1 MLDIPGHPVS
11 RIQDAASAEFGV
23 TDAHFLTA
31 LGISLVR
38 GRDFAESDTGATQP
52 VALINQE
59 FSRRYFPNE
68 DPIGR
73 QVHIGP
79 PKSLQIQ
86 AGAANTW
93 DDADVTIVG
102 VVGDFRNRGLV
113 LAPQPQ
119 IIGLYSQHP
128 IVNFGFKDIVVR
140 TAAELRAVSR
150 EIASQL
156 YALDSDMPL
165 AEVQTFDEVI
175 QHQIGDKRFTTFL
188 LSAFAIVGL
197 ILAIVGVYG
206 VVSIVVS
213 QRKQELAVRIALGS
227 TRANA
232 VALVLRQALRTAAT
246 GTMLGLAGA
255 WAAQRLIRGFLFEVS
270 PVDPITFIGGAIFLL
285 AVATAASLVPAA
297 RAMRIDPAQLLRQE

>member
-1 MLDIPGHPVS
+1 M
-11 RIQDAASAEFGV
+11 
-23 TDAHFLTA
+23 
-31 LGISLVR
+31 
-38 GRDFAESDTGATQP
+38 
-52 VALINQE
+52 
-59 FSRRYFPNE
+59 
-68 DPIGR
+68 
-73 QVHIGP
+73 
-79 PKSLQIQ
+79 
-86 AGAANTW
+86 
-93 DDADVTIVG
+93 
-102 VVGDFRNRGLV
+102 
-113 LAPQPQ
+113 
-119 IIGLYSQHP
+119 
-128 IVNFGFKDIVVR
+128 NFGFKDIVVR

-285 AVATAASLVPAA
+285 AVATAASLVATA